1 MFKIKFV
8 LKNGV
13 TIKTLCKNLKTTT
26 SELIG
31 KITKYEIEGI
41 EGEKPVYIDV
51 SEIVAITAEEWRQ
64 QDNE

>member
-1 MFKIKFV
+1 M
-8 LKNGV
+8 
-13 TIKTLCKNLKTTT
+13 CKNLKTTT
-26 SELIG
+26 SELTG

>member
-26 SELIG
+26 SELTG

-51 SEIVAITAEEWRQ
+51 SEIVAITVEEWRQ

>member
-8 LKNGV
+8 LQNGV

-26 SELIG
+26 SELTG

>member
-13 TIKTLCKNLKTTT
+13 TIKTLCKNLKT
-26 SELIG
+26 
-31 KITKYEIEGI
+31 YEIEGI

>member
-8 LKNGV
+8 LKKGV

-26 SELIG
+26 SELTG

>member
-13 TIKTLCKNLKTTT
+13 TIKTLCKNLQTTT
-26 SELIG
+26 SELTG

>member
-26 SELIG
+26 SELTG

-41 EGEKPVYIDV
+41 EAQKPVYIDV

>member
-26 SELIG
+26 SELTG

-51 SEIVAITAEEWRQ
+51 SEIVAITAEERRQ

>member
-1 MFKIKFV
+1 MIWSNRRLRNV
-8 LKNGV
+8 Q
-13 TIKTLCKNLKTTT
+13 NLKTTT
-26 SELIG
+26 SELTG

>member
-13 TIKTLCKNLKTTT
+13 TIKTLCKNLKTTA
-26 SELIG
+26 SELTG